1 MADVRRRDILRGA
14 IIGPIILSAGKFGQR
29 MPDLDDLDG
38 RTVRKVIDPNNMT
51 ALEREH
57 FIKADFPSEVKPWQ
71 PFKMTVSVPGHPM
84 AKRHYILSM
93 RVFLDTS
100 LVTFTTLAP
109 TWQLP
114 EVTFTFTFDEGERID
129 VIVDCT
135 QHGLW
140 GTAMPILITPAAGV
154 SSTESSILAPQAPAA
169 SSDSVLVPPSS
180 TGSVPAPGATSTDS
194 IIVPPSTDSIP

>member
-71 PFKMTVSVPGHPM
+71 PFKMTARIAPSASLASTAWGARISTPM
-84 AKRHYILSM
+84 
-93 RVFLDTS
+93 
-100 LVTFTTLAP
+100 
-109 TWQLP
+109 
-114 EVTFTFTFDEGERID
+114 
-129 VIVDCT
+129 
-135 QHGLW
+135 
-140 GTAMPILITPAAGV
+140 TPRS
-154 SSTESSILAPQAPAA
+154 SSTSP
-169 SSDSVLVPPSS
+169 
-180 TGSVPAPGATSTDS
+180 
-194 IIVPPSTDSIP
+194 